1 MKKKRRIKNNDNEKN
16 KPLLKDKQEIKKE
29 KRNKN
34 IKNLKKKVRKN
45 NDNEEYK
52 PSLIEIE
59 EAEKEYIPSLIEI
72 QEVEK
77 EKQVINNENEN
88 NEGKVEIIIRPLKI
102 KVVGPIIYELGEAGH
117 ALAVIRKVN
126 NPVIIETIKDEKT
139 HHNIAT
145 ITPLEDFIFPEK
157 YSKILTVPIP
167 EDISVNDIINNIT
180 IDKGKYEVGKNDC
193 FDTVIEILKITDAD
207 KKTIK
212 TIEKNRPNA
221 IKTLIISG
229 INIPFYPFKKTVDLL
244 RGIEKKSKKK
254 KMLIII
260 NI

>member
-1 MKKKRRIKNNDNEKN
+1 M
-16 KPLLKDKQEIKKE
+16 
-29 KRNKN
+29 
-34 IKNLKKKVRKN
+34 
-45 NDNEEYK
+45 
-52 PSLIEIE
+52 
-59 EAEKEYIPSLIEI
+59 
-72 QEVEK
+72 
-77 EKQVINNENEN
+77 
-88 NEGKVEIIIRPLKI
+88 
-102 KVVGPIIYELGEAGH
+102 
-117 ALAVIRKVN
+117 IRKVN

-244 RGIEKKSKKK
+244 RGIEKKIKKNK
-254 KMLIII
+254 K
-260 NI
+260 NN